1 MCNICRC
8 NALSIV
14 CSTMRG
20 INHIRCCL
28 MSSSRVK
35 RIQELKTEIG
45 ATVAGARRARG
56 LSQAEVAAHLGV
68 EQETVSRI
76 ERGATMVPLDRL
88 SDIAH
93 FFGVPISSFLSTGPG
108 HSPTEEKRLGN
119 LFNLLSQE
127 QQEMVRKQTIGLCEL
142 LLHGDT
148 RPASKKAPAVEK
160 PGRRKRSI

>member
-1 MCNICRC
+1 
-8 NALSIV
+8 
-14 CSTMRG
+14 MRG

-35 RIQELKTEIG
+35 RIQELKAEIG

-56 LSQAEVAAHLGV
+56 LSQADVAAHLGV

-93 FFGVPISSFLSTGPG
+93 FFGVPISSFVSTGAG
-108 HSPTEEKRLGN
+108 QSPTDTGRLGN
-119 LFNLLSQE
+119 LFGLLSME
-127 QQEMVRKQTIGLCEL
+127 QQELVRKQTIGLCEL

-148 RPASKKAPAVEK
+148 RPASKKIPAVEK
-160 PGRRKRSI
+160 PAKRKRTV

>member
-1 MCNICRC
+1 
-8 NALSIV
+8 
-14 CSTMRG
+14 
-20 INHIRCCL
+20 
-28 MSSSRVK
+28 MSSTRVK

-56 LSQAEVAAHLGV
+56 LSQAEVAAKLGV

-93 FFGVPISSFLSTGPG
+93 FFDVPISSFVPAGPG
-108 HSPTEEKRLGN
+108 HSPLEEKRLGS
-119 LFNLLSQE
+119 LFSLLSPE
-127 QQEMVRKQTIGLCEL
+127 QQVLVRKQTIGLCEL

-148 RPASKKAPAVEK
+148 RPASKKASVVKKPAT
-160 PGRRKRSI
+160 RKRTV